1 MSRFRNLLFIGVA
14 GILVGCSDQEI
25 ETSVPSATQPIAVTS
40 AAVSIEAPAASVLL
54 PSGASVPATP
64 PPGTAAASSIPR
76 DPTAPIV
83 EGSAQDP
90 NVMPAGFVPKAP
102 ALEYTKNGQPNLEA
116 LSEALQV
123 YCMWKKE
130 VPTELEALVTSK
142 FLPSL
147 PPLPVGKKYGINSQS
162 LTVVLV
168 N

>member
-1 MSRFRNLLFIGVA
+1 MSRCRNLLFVGIA
-14 GILVGCSDQEI
+14 GILAGCSDQEVEI
-25 ETSVPSATQPIAVTS
+25 SVPATPQSATVAT
-40 AAVSIEAPAASVLL
+40 AAVGVEAPSASVLL

-64 PPGTAAASSIPR
+64 PPGTAAAIPR
-76 DPTAPIV
+76 DPALPIV

-90 NVMPAGFVPKAP
+90 NVLPPGFIPKAP
-102 ALEYTKNGQPNLEA
+102 ALEYIKNGQPNLDA

-130 VPTELEALVTSK
+130 VPSELEALVTSK

-147 PPLPVGKKYGINSQS
+147 PPVPAGKKYGIDSQN

>member
-1 MSRFRNLLFIGVA
+1 MSRCRNLLFVGAA
-14 GILVGCSDQEI
+14 GILVGCSDQEVEI
-25 ETSVPSATQPIAVTS
+25 SVPAAPQSATVAT
-40 AAVSIEAPAASVLL
+40 AAASVEAPAASFLL

-64 PPGTAAASSIPR
+64 PPGTPAAITR
-76 DPTAPIV
+76 DPELPIV

-90 NVMPAGFVPKAP
+90 NVLPPGFIPKAP
-102 ALEYTKNGQPNLEA
+102 ALEYIKNGQPNLDA

-130 VPTELEALVTSK
+130 VPSELEALVTSK

-147 PPLPVGKKYGINSQS
+147 PPAPTGKKYGIDSQN

>member
-1 MSRFRNLLFIGVA
+1 MSRCRNLLLIGVA
-14 GILVGCSDQEI
+14 GILVGCSDQEA
-25 ETSVPSATQPIAVTS
+25 ETSVPATPQPAAAAP
-40 AAVSIEAPAASVLL
+40 AAVSVEAPAASVLL

-64 PPGTAAASSIPR
+64 PPGIAAAIPR
-76 DPTAPIV
+76 SPDAPIV

-90 NVMPAGFVPKAP
+90 NVLPPGFVPKPP
-102 ALEYTKNGQPNLEA
+102 ALEYVKNGQPNLEA

-130 VPTELEALVTSK
+130 VPANLEALVTSK

-147 PPLPVGKKYGINSQS
+147 PPAPAGKKYGIDSQN

>member
-1 MSRFRNLLFIGVA
+1 M
-14 GILVGCSDQEI
+14 
-25 ETSVPSATQPIAVTS
+25 
-40 AAVSIEAPAASVLL
+40 LL

-76 DPTAPIV
+76 DPTVPIV

-102 ALEYTKNGQPNLEA
+102 ALEYTKNGQPNLDA

-130 VPTELEALVTSK
+130 VPAELEALVTSK

-147 PPLPVGKKYGINSQS
+147 PPVPAGKKYGINSQS

>member
-1 MSRFRNLLFIGVA
+1 MSRFRNLLFVGVA
-14 GILVGCSDQEI
+14 GVLVGCSDQEVGI
-25 ETSVPSATQPIAVTS
+25 SVPAAPQSATVTT
-40 AAVSIEAPAASVLL
+40 AAVSVEAPAASVLL

-76 DPTAPIV
+76 DPAAPIV

-90 NVMPAGFVPKAP
+90 NVIPAGFVPKAP
-102 ALEYTKNGQPNLEA
+102 ALEYTKNGQPNLDA

-130 VPTELEALVTSK
+130 VPAELEALVTSK

-147 PPLPVGKKYGINSQS
+147 PPVPAGKKYGINSQS